1 MLLISFLGKDNKD
14 KRYDV
19 VLVRSLGKLVQ
30 VRMSKTI
37 QLRQSQKNPV
47 FFQFQ
52 TMLLEQYSSRFIVIF
67 SSKFML

>member
-30 VRMSKTI
+30 VRMSKAI
-37 QLRQSQKNPV
+37 QLKQSQKK
-47 FFQFQ
+47 
-52 TMLLEQYSSRFIVIF
+52 SRILSIADNVIRAIF
-67 SSKFML
+67 K